1 MTGDDTYEVLVTQ
14 ARHEAEGVLSLRLC
28 GDGPLPAWTAGAHV
42 DLVLPSGLV
51 RQYSLCGEADAPDY
65 TVAVLHETDG
75 RGGSAEI
82 HTAGL
87 VGRRLQIRG
96 PRNRFALE
104 PATSYVFVAGGIG
117 ITPLLAMVRH
127 AVGEGTPW
135 QLHLGGRRR
144 DTLAFTDELERLAAA
159 SGGEV
164 TLRSDDIEGPL
175 PLAEILAEAPAAAA
189 IYGCG
194 PSNMLAA
201 LDKAATRTRPELPI
215 RFERFAADP
224 SAEGVDDTVAGPG
237 GGGFEVEL
245 AGTGEIVPVAAGG
258 SILEA
263 VRTVRPEVMSSCE
276 EGFCGTCET
285 KVLDGAP
292 VHRDTILTERE
303 RARGASM
310 MICVGGC
317 STARL
322 VLDL

>member
-1 MTGDDTYEVLVTQ
+1 MSGDDTHQVLVTQ
-14 ARHEAEGVLSLRLC
+14 ARHEAEGVLSLRLR

-51 RQYSLCGEADAPDY
+51 RQYSLCGETDDPEY
-65 TVAVLHETDG
+65 TVAVLHDADG

-82 HTAGL
+82 HTSGL
-87 VGRRLQIRG
+87 VGRRLLIRG

-104 PATSYVFVAGGIG
+104 PAASYVFVAGGIG
-117 ITPLLAMVRH
+117 VTPLLAMVRH

-135 QLHLGGRRR
+135 QLHLGGRRA
-144 DTLAFTDELERLAAA
+144 DTLAFTAELRRLAAA

-164 TLRSDDIEGPL
+164 SLRSDDVDGSL
-175 PLAEILAEAPAAAA
+175 PLADILAAAPAASAV
-189 IYGCG
+189 YGCG
-194 PSNMLAA
+194 PPGLLTA
-201 LDKAATRTRPELPI
+201 LDEVAARTRPELPV

-224 SAEGVDDTVAGPG
+224 SGGVDDTVSVTGD
-237 GGGFEVEL
+237 GGFEVEL
-245 AGTGEIVPVAAGG
+245 AGTGETVPVPVGV

-263 VRTVRPEVMSSCE
+263 VRTVRPDVMSSCE

-285 KVLDGAP
+285 KVLEGTP

-303 RARGASM
+303 RARGTSM
-310 MICVGGC
+310 MICVGSC